1 MNSGIAE
8 YLEASRYMKTMH
20 YPKKSVYSEKMKSKT
35 NHKKKNEMAIQ
46 TNWNRS
52 VMIFKESRA

>member
-46 TNWNRS
+46 TN
-52 VMIFKESRA
+52 